1 MAGSVAVIH
10 SRNDEHPMKIASH
23 LEKFR
28 RLDAALRRLDP
39 GGDQELWIWT
49 AMNAG
54 VHLLNASLHACR
66 ATLESDSFHSQV
78 EGVYAVPDR
87 TTGML
92 HDAMHAPGDVMH
104 VGQPPVAPPLP
115 AGIERGSIALRTIE
129 DLRERFVR
137 GSERADAQLQRD
149 WRAAYATC
157 VRELL
162 AVLGTWQHQR

>member
-10 SRNDEHPMKIASH
+10 SRTGGHSMKIASH

-28 RLDAALRRLDP
+28 RLDATLRRLDP
-39 GGDQELWIWT
+39 GRDQELWIWT

-54 VHLLNASLHACR
+54 VHRLNAALHACG
-66 ATLESDSFHSQV
+66 ATAESDSFHSQV
-78 EGVYAVPDR
+78 EGLYAVPDR
-87 TTGML
+87 TIGTL

-104 VGQPPVAPPLP
+104 VGQPPLAAPLP
-115 AGIERGSIALRTIE
+115 PGIDRGSIALRMIE

-137 GSERADAQLQRD
+137 GSERADAQSQRD
-149 WRAAYATC
+149 WRAGYATC

-162 AVLGTWQHQR
+162 AVLDTSEHER

>member
-1 MAGSVAVIH
+1 
-10 SRNDEHPMKIASH
+10 MKIASH

-28 RLDAALRRLDP
+28 RLDATLRRLDP
-39 GGDQELWIWT
+39 GSDQELWIWT

-54 VHLLNASLHACR
+54 VHLLNAALHASG
-66 ATLESDSFHSQV
+66 ATTERDSFHSQV

-104 VGQPPVAPPLP
+104 VGQPPLAAPLP
-115 AGIERGSIALRTIE
+115 AAIERASIALRTIE

-137 GSERADAQLQRD
+137 GSDRADASLQRE
-149 WRAAYATC
+149 WRDAYATC
-157 VRELL
+157 VRGLL
-162 AVLGTWQHQR
+162 AVLDRSEQQR

>member
-1 MAGSVAVIH
+1 
-10 SRNDEHPMKIASH
+10 MKIASH

-28 RLDAALRRLDP
+28 RLDATLLRLDP
-39 GGDQELWIWT
+39 GSDQELWVWT

-54 VHLLNASLHACR
+54 VHLLNAALHASG
-66 ATLESDSFHSQV
+66 ATTESDSFHSQV

-87 TTGML
+87 TAGTL
-92 HDAMHAPGDVMH
+92 HDAMHGPGDVMH
-104 VGQPPVAPPLP
+104 VGQPPVARPLP
-115 AGIERGSIALRTIE
+115 LGIERASAALRTIE

-137 GSERADAQLQRD
+137 GSERADAPLQHG

-162 AVLGTWQHQR
+162 AVLDTSKHER